1 VKSIKLVKIVSWI
14 VLLFWMCFIFHLS
27 DQPAVI
33 SAETSRTL
41 SQKILETVRENPTPQ
56 MIRSFDAFLR
66 NSAHFGVFYILGF
79 LAFITFSLHAWKYPF
94 LISMLYGVSYAFT
107 DEVHQIF
114 VAGRAFQFRDLS
126 LDSLGCFLGII
137 TVAVIT
143 QLTQK
148 RRKSMEKQT

>member
-1 VKSIKLVKIVSWI
+1 
-14 VLLFWMCFIFHLS
+14 MCFIFHLS

-41 SQKILETVRENPTPQ
+41 SQKILEAVRENPTPQ

-66 NSAHFGVFYILGF
+66 NSAHFGMFYILG
-79 LAFITFSLHAWKYPF
+79 LSAFITFSLHALKYPF

-114 VAGRAFQFRDLS
+114 VTGRAFQLRDLS
-126 LDSLGCFLGII
+126 LDSLGFFLGIT
-137 TVAVIT
+137 TVAVVIN
-143 QLTQK
+143 LIK
-148 RRKSMEKQT
+148 RQQQSREKQT